1 MAKKLGG
8 VAGVLGGLTS
18 SREESAPPSISVP
31 SSEAVAEPEAPPA
44 EPEPT
49 ERLQTT
55 PEPVL
60 ASVQDRAAGQGG
72 KAGDPAPK
80 PPREATVRV
89 GARKGRPPGPRVAEV
104 VDKEKVTLRLSS
116 ELMAL
121 YRDWSWDERCQLSD
135 LVERALVQFSKR
147 REAK

>member
-18 SREESAPPSISVP
+18 YREESEPMPTPAPP
-31 SSEAVAEPEAPPA
+31 PEAAPEPVASPA
-44 EPEPT
+44 EPEPA
-49 ERLQTT
+49 ERPQAR
-55 PEPVL
+55 PEPVP
-60 ASVQDRAAGQGG
+60 DRSQEQAAGQGG
-72 KAGDPAPK
+72 KADDPAPK
-80 PPREATVRV
+80 SPRQGTPRV

-104 VDKEKVTLRLSS
+104 VDKEKVTLRLSA

-147 REAK
+147 RESK